1 MAELQMPV
9 DKMNAELRMP
19 VDNVEAVVRITRR
32 IDAIGE
38 RDKGIFLGLSWYYIR
53 LILLTGIGWAM
64 DSMETFVFIY
74 CTKLINDDIPWS
86 QHQGSFLGGAVFV
99 GSFIGSFLF
108 GSLSDKYGRRP
119 MFMVTL
125 VIFLIGLGL
134 CGASWDINSLTI
146 FRIISGIGLGG
157 ELPVASTLV
166 QELSP
171 AKTRGRII
179 VLLESFWAIGC
190 MIAVWL
196 AFGVAPHIGWRETFY
211 LCCIP
216 VLYSVIIRF
225 TIPESPKW
233 LASVGRY
240 DEAVA
245 IVEDIERKHGLEP
258 FEEKADLD
266 NHVEAYRVTAPQLP
280 DSHIKRIALLF
291 RQPFLVRTIVLWTL
305 WFGISMSYYAI
316 FIYLPQLVADGGKGY
331 DLNGTWRSILLI
343 TFFQLP
349 GYLVASA
356 LVEIWGRRQTLVLFL
371 LGAFASAMALGYV
384 PPHKTEVIISGSF
397 LSFFMLGAWGCVY
410 AYTPENYPTAIRG
423 MGAAYP
429 SGFSRIGAFS
439 GPYLCAEMFGSWGM
453 SLKAIMWVFGG
464 VLVFISLVVLFFGYE
479 PKGKNVEIYG
489 DEEVLQAL
497 NSSKAEGFHGVTTPG
512 VTHA

>member
-1 MAELQMPV
+1 M
-9 DKMNAELRMP
+9 AELRMP

-38 RDKGIFLGLSWYYIR
+38 RHAGIFMGLSWYYIR
-53 LILLTGIGWAM
+53 LILISGVGWAM

-74 CTKLINDDIPWS
+74 CGRLMAVDIPRS
-86 QHQGSFLGGAVFV
+86 AHQESFLSGAVFV
-99 GSFIGSFLF
+99 GSFFGSFLF

-119 MFMVTL
+119 MFMATL
-125 VIFLIGLGL
+125 VLFLIGLVL
-134 CGASWDINSLTI
+134 CGAAWNITSITI

-171 AKTRGRII
+171 EKTRARII

-196 AFGVAPHIGWRETFY
+196 AFSVAPSIGWRETFY
-211 LCCIP
+211 LCAIP
-216 VLYSVIIRF
+216 VVYSIVIRF
-225 TIPESPKW
+225 MIPESPKW

-240 DEAVA
+240 EEAVA
-245 IVEDIERKHGLEP
+245 IVESIERAHGLEP
-258 FEEKADLD
+258 FDEKADID
-266 NHVEAYRVTAPQLP
+266 NVGAYAATAPQLP
-280 DSHIKRIALLF
+280 DSHIQRIALLF
-291 RQPFLVRTIVLWTL
+291 RQPFLMRTIVLWTL

-316 FIYLPQLVADGGKGY
+316 FIHLPELIYDNGKGY
-331 DLNGTWRSILLI
+331 NLNGSWGSILLI

-349 GYLVASA
+349 GYLVASW
-356 LVEIWGRRQTLVLFL
+356 LVEIWGRRQTLIVFL
-371 LGAFASAMALGYV
+371 MGAFASAIALGYV
-384 PPHKTEVIISGSF
+384 PARETEVIISGSF

-439 GPYLCAEMFGSWGM
+439 GPYLCNEMFKSWGM
-453 SLKAIMWVFGG
+453 SLQAIMWIFGC
-464 VLVFISLVVLFFGYE
+464 VLVFISFIVFFFGYE
-479 PKGKNVEIYG
+479 PKGKNVEVYG
-489 DEEVLQAL
+489 DETMAL
-497 NSSKAEGFHGVTTPG
+497 NSSKTNFQPITTP
-512 VTHA
+512 VAHA

>member
-1 MAELQMPV
+1 MTEV
-9 DKMNAELRMP
+9 RMP

-32 IDAIGE
+32 IDAIGD
-38 RDKGIFLGLSWYYIR
+38 RDAGIFLGLSWYYIR

-74 CTKLINDDIPWS
+74 CGRLISKDIPQS
-86 QHQGSFLGGAVFV
+86 PHQASFLGGAVFV

-119 MFMVTL
+119 MFMMTL
-125 VIFLIGLGL
+125 VIFLFGLGL
-134 CGASWDINSLTI
+134 CGAAWSVTSITV
-146 FRIISGIGLGG
+146 FRILSGIGLGG

-171 AKTRGRII
+171 KKTRGRII
-179 VLLESFWAIGC
+179 VLLESFWSIGC

-196 AFGVAPHIGWRETFY
+196 AFGVAPEIGWRETFY

-216 VLYSVIIRF
+216 VVYSAVIRF
-225 TIPESPKW
+225 SIPESPKW

-240 DEAVA
+240 EEAIA
-245 IVEDIERKHGLEP
+245 IVEQIERFHGLEP
-258 FEEKADLD
+258 FDEKADLE
-266 NHVEAYRVTAPQLP
+266 NVEVYSHTAPALP
-280 DSHIKRIALLF
+280 DSHIARIALLF
-291 RQPFLVRTIVLWTL
+291 RQPFQVRTTVLWTL

-316 FIYLPQLVADGGKGY
+316 FIYLPQLIALEGY
-331 DLNGTWRSILLI
+331 NINESWRSLMVI

-349 GYLVASA
+349 GYLTASA
-356 LVEIWGRRQTLVLFL
+356 LVEIWGRKQTLVVFL
-371 LGAFASAMALGYV
+371 TGSFVASIAFGYV
-384 PPHKTEVIISGSF
+384 PAHKTEVMVTGSF
-397 LSFFMLGAWGCVY
+397 LSFFLLGAWGCVY

-453 SLKAIMWVFGG
+453 SLEAIMWIFGG
-464 VLVFISLVVLFFGYE
+464 VLVFISIVVQVFGYE
-479 PKGKNVEIYG
+479 PKGKNVEIYE
-489 DEEVLQAL
+489 DELHSL
-497 NSSKAEGFHGVTTPG
+497 NGEKVEGFHGITTPG
-512 VTHA
+512 VAKE

>member
-1 MAELQMPV
+1 MATEV
-9 DKMNAELRMP
+9 RMP
-19 VDNVEAVVRITRR
+19 VDNIEAVVRITRR

-38 RDKGIFLGLSWYYIR
+38 RDRGVFLGLSWYYIR

-64 DSMETFVFIY
+64 DSMETFIFIY
-74 CTKLINDDIPWS
+74 CTGLINSDISWS
-86 QHQGSFLGGAVFV
+86 KHQQSFLGGAVFV

-125 VIFLIGLGL
+125 VIFLVGLGL
-134 CGASWDINSLTI
+134 CGAAWDITSLTA

-179 VLLESFWAIGC
+179 VLLESFWSIGC
-190 MIAVWL
+190 MLAVWL
-196 AFGVAPHIGWRETFY
+196 AYGVAPSIGWRETFY

-216 VLYSVIIRF
+216 VVYSAVIRF

-245 IVEDIERKHGLEP
+245 IVEKIERAHGFEP
-258 FEEKADLD
+258 SEDKVDVE
-266 NHVEAYRVTAPQLP
+266 NVEAYRAVALALP
-280 DSHIKRIALLF
+280 ESHMQRIALLF
-291 RQPFLVRTIVLWTL
+291 RQPFLVRTTVLWTL

-316 FIYLPQLVADGGKGY
+316 FIYLPQLVANDGKGY
-331 DLNGTWRSILLI
+331 NLNGTWRSILLI

-349 GYLVASA
+349 GYLTASA
-356 LVEIWGRRQTLVLFL
+356 LVEIWGRRQTLVVFL
-371 LGAFASAMALGYV
+371 MGAFASAMALGYV
-384 PPHKTEVIISGSF
+384 PPHKAEVIISGSF

-423 MGAAYP
+423 IGAAYP

-439 GPYLCAEMFGSWGM
+439 GPYLCAEMFWTWGM
-453 SLKAIMWVFGG
+453 SLQAIMWVFGG
-464 VLVFISLVVLFFGYE
+464 VLVVISTIVLLFGYE
-479 PKGKNVEIYG
+479 PKNKNVEAFG
-489 DEEVLQAL
+489 EESLQQQLPSA
-497 NSSKAEGFHGVTTPG
+497 KEGFQSVHTPG
-512 VTHA
+512 VTLA

>member
-1 MAELQMPV
+1 
-9 DKMNAELRMP
+9 MP

-38 RDKGIFLGLSWYYIR
+38 RDRGVFLGLSWYYIR

-74 CTKLINDDIPWS
+74 CSSLISADIPYS
-86 QHQGSFLGGAVFV
+86 KHQGSFLGGAVFV

-125 VIFLIGLGL
+125 VVFLIGLGL
-134 CGASWDINSLTI
+134 CGAAWDITSLTV

-179 VLLESFWAIGC
+179 VLLESFWAIGG

-196 AFGVAPHIGWRETFY
+196 AYGVAPNIGWRETFY

-216 VLYSVIIRF
+216 VVYSAVIRF

-240 DEAVA
+240 EEAVA
-245 IVEDIERKHGLEP
+245 IVERIERSHGLEP
-258 FEEKADLD
+258 SEDKTDMES
-266 NHVEAYRVTAPQLP
+266 VEAFRAAVPQLP
-280 DSHIKRIALLF
+280 ESHFARIALLF
-291 RQPFLVRTIVLWTL
+291 RQPFLVRTTVLWTL

-316 FIYLPQLVADGGKGY
+316 FIYLPVLVADNGKGY
-331 DLNGTWRSILLI
+331 NLNGTWRSILLI

-349 GYLVASA
+349 GYLVASV
-356 LVEIWGRRQTLVLFL
+356 LVEVWGRRQTLVLFL
-371 LGAFASAMALGYV
+371 MGAFASALALGYV

-410 AYTPENYPTAIRG
+410 AYTPENYPTSLRG
-423 MGAAYP
+423 IGAAYP

-453 SLKAIMWVFGG
+453 SLEAIMWVFGG
-464 VLVFISLVVLFFGYE
+464 VLIVISLVVLFFGYE
-479 PKGKNVEIYG
+479 PKGKNVEVFG
-489 DEEVLQAL
+489 DEAKLLPSA
-497 NSSKAEGFHGVTTPG
+497 KDGFQGVATPAG
-512 VTHA
+512 VAVTLA

>member
-1 MAELQMPV
+1 
-9 DKMNAELRMP
+9 
-19 VDNVEAVVRITRR
+19 
-32 IDAIGE
+32 
-38 RDKGIFLGLSWYYIR
+38 
-53 LILLTGIGWAM
+53 M

-74 CTKLINDDIPWS
+74 CSKLIKADIPYS
-86 QHQGSFLGGAVFV
+86 AHQGSFLGGAVFV
-99 GSFIGSFLF
+99 GSFFGSFIF

-125 VIFLIGLGL
+125 VIFLLGLGL
-134 CGASWDINSLTI
+134 CGAAWDITSLTV
-146 FRIISGIGLGG
+146 FRILSGVGLGG

-179 VLLESFWAIGC
+179 VLLEAFWAIGG
-190 MIAVWL
+190 MMAVCL
-196 AFGVAPHIGWRETFY
+196 AYGVAPHIGWRETFY

-216 VLYSVIIRF
+216 VVYSAVIRF

-233 LASVGRY
+233 LAQVGRY

-245 IVEDIERKHGLEP
+245 IVESMERAHGLEP
-258 FEEKADLD
+258 SPEDKTELESVDAF
-266 NHVEAYRVTAPQLP
+266 RGPTTALQLP
-280 DSHIKRIALLF
+280 ASHVARIALLF
-291 RQPFLVRTIVLWTL
+291 RQPFLVRTMVLWTL

-316 FIYLPQLVADGGKGY
+316 FIYLPVLVADNGNGY
-331 DLNGTWRSILLI
+331 NLNGTWRSILLI

-356 LVEIWGRRQTLVLFL
+356 LVEVWGRRQTLVLFL
-371 LGAFASAMALGYV
+371 MGAFASAMALGYV
-384 PPHKTEVIISGSF
+384 PPHKTEVIIAGSF

-423 MGAAYP
+423 IGAAYP

-439 GPYLCAEMFGSWGM
+439 GPYLCNEMFGSWGM
-453 SLKAIMWVFGG
+453 SLEGIMWVFGG

-479 PKGKNVEIYG
+479 PKGKNVEVYG
-489 DEEVLQAL
+489 DEAQLLPSA
-497 NSSKAEGFHGVTTPG
+497 KDGFQGVTTPAAG
-512 VTHA
+512 VQLA